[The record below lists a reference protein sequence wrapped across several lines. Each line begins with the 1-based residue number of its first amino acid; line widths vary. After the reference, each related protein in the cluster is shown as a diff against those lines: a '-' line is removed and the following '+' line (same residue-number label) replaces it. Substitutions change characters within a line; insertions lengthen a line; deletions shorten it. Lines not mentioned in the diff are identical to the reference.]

1 MMTARPK
8 GKSTNLSAFNGEIHV
23 GDYVLYEDG
32 WLTFTAQ
39 IVEQDG
45 ICGFFLEDEFQ
56 PLLEFVRDMS
66 LNKEECDAAINF
78 TILNQKGE
86 PQ

>member
-1 MMTARPK
+1 MTEHTK

-32 WLTFTAQ
+32 WLTFKVQ

-45 ICGFFLEDEFQ
+45 AMMLIPFKTYD
-56 PLLEFVRDMS
+56 
-66 LNKEECDAAINF
+66 LNGPKM
-78 TILNQKGE
+78 QSK
-86 PQ
+86 

>member
-1 MMTARPK
+1 MTEQTKR
-8 GKSTNLSAFNGEIHV
+8 KSTNLSAYNGEIHV

-32 WLTFTAQ
+32 WLTFKVQ
-39 IVEQDG
+39 IVEQVG
-45 ICGFFLEDEFQ
+45 VCGFFLEDEFH

-66 LNKEECDAAINF
+66 LDKEKCDAAIDF

>member
-1 MMTARPK
+1 MAEHAKRR
-8 GKSTNLSAFNGEIHV
+8 STNLSAFNGEIYV

-32 WLTFTAQ
+32 WLTFTVQ

-45 ICGFFLEDEFQ
+45 ACGFFLEDEFQ
-56 PLLEFVRDMS
+56 SLLEFVRDMS
-66 LNKEECDAAINF
+66 LDKEKCDAAIDF
-78 TILNQKGE
+78 TILDQKGE

>member
-1 MMTARPK
+1 MTEHTK

-32 WLTFTAQ
+32 WLTFTVQ

-45 ICGFFLEDEFQ
+45 VCGFFLEDEFH

-66 LNKEECDAAINF
+66 LDKEKCDAAIDF

>member
-1 MMTARPK
+1 MTENAK
-8 GKSTNLSAFNGEIHV
+8 GRSTNLSAFNGEIHV

-32 WLTFTAQ
+32 WLTFTVQ

-45 ICGFFLEDEFQ
+45 VCGFFLEDEFQ
-56 PLLEFVRDMS
+56 SLLEFVRDMS
-66 LNKEECDAAINF
+66 LDKEKCDAAIDF
-78 TILNQKGE
+78 TILNPEVE